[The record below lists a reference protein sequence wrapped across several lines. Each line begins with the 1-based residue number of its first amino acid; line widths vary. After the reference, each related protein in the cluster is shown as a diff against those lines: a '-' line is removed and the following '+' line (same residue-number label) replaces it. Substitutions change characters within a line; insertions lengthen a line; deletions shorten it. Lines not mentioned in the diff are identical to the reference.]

1 MIRHLSCCN
10 PIYLKPLYSGTRLY
24 YYLCIFLYCWFIH
37 SPSYAL
43 DLPKLPLVPY
53 QTEKSIELAGNDTLQ
68 KILEQELANQ
78 RQNSY
83 QLKLYKK
90 PDKIGRY
97 ESQLLTTRLRA
108 EGFYAATVS
117 FYIRD
122 GRPVYSIEPGPQYHV
137 EKIDLQIPKGVDIQQ
152 NTIKIQTGD
161 PLLAESVLSAKKTL
175 ATHISSNHCLYQVN
189 VNYRVVID
197 HQTQSARVVFIAE
210 NSPSVHF
217 GKITFSGLHSID
229 ENYLRA
235 RLPIKEGECFNR
247 NRIEKARV
255 ALIQT
260 NLLARTTAQLK
271 EPSDGKVPVE
281 FSVAER
287 DHRTVSAGVGF
298 ETEEGFGISAGWE
311 HRNLMGSAQT
321 LSVDS
326 HIAQNAQGLASKL
339 ILPHFQRNDQSITIY
354 TDLEREDTDAFE
366 SKTGTLGV
374 ELSRKITPNL
384 VGLVGIE
391 QSLSQVIEDGED
403 DRFALMSLPLS
414 LEYDRRS
421 DSLDPQS
428 GFVIAGRVRPFLDT
442 HNTSTTFIKS
452 TLAASSYF
460 TFNQLAWK
468 PTIAIRSAAG
478 SITGIDREQV
488 PANIRFYSGG
498 GGSVRGYPFQ
508 SLGPLT
514 DKDPDGGLSF
524 TEISLETRLRWA
536 ENWGG
541 VVFIDGGVAYEE
553 DLPQW
558 GEDLRW
564 GTGVG
569 LRYYTSFAP
578 IRFDIGIPLNKRDGI
593 DDDFQLYIS
602 IGQAF

>member
-1 MIRHLSCCN
+1 MCCCLTH
-10 PIYLKPLYSGTRLY
+10 P
-24 YYLCIFLYCWFIH
+24 
-37 SPSYAL
+37 PSYAL
-43 DLPKLPLVPY
+43 DLPKLPFIPY
-53 QTEKSIELAGNDTLQ
+53 KAGQHIELAGNDALR
-68 KILEQELANQ
+68 KILEQELARQ
-78 RQNSY
+78 RQNNY
-83 QLKLYKK
+83 QLKQYKK
-90 PDKIGRY
+90 PNKIGRY

-108 EGFYAATVS
+108 EGFYAPQVN

-122 GRPVYSIEPGPQYHV
+122 GQAVYRIEPGPRYHV
-137 EKIDLQIPKGVDIQQ
+137 GEISLQTPKGVDIQR
-152 NTIKIQTGD
+152 NIIKIQAGD
-161 PLLAESVLSAKKTL
+161 PLLAESVLSAKKRL
-175 ATHISSNHCLYQVN
+175 ATYTSSNYCLYQVN
-189 VNYRVVID
+189 TSYRVVID
-197 HQTQSARVVFIAE
+197 HQTQSARLIFIIE
-210 NSPSVHF
+210 PSPSVHF

-247 NRIEKARV
+247 NRIEKARL

-260 NLLARTTAQLK
+260 NLLVRATAQVK
-271 EPSDGKVPVE
+271 EPSEGKVPVE
-281 FSVAER
+281 FSVTER

-298 ETEEGFGISAGWE
+298 ETDEGFGISAGWE
-311 HRNLMGSAQT
+311 HRNLMGRAQT
-321 LSVDS
+321 LTVDS
-326 HIAQNAQGLASKL
+326 HIAQNAQGLLSKL
-339 ILPHFQRNDQSITIY
+339 ILPHYQRSDQSITIY
-354 TDLEREDTDAFE
+354 TDLKREDTDAFE

-384 VGLVGIE
+384 IGLVGVE

-403 DRFALMSLPLS
+403 DRFALLSLPLS

-428 GFVIAGRVRPFLDT
+428 GFVIAGRVRPYLDT

-460 TFNQLAWK
+460 TFNQFAWK
-468 PTIAIRSAAG
+468 PTIAMRGAAG
-478 SITGIDREQV
+478 SISGIDPEQV

-524 TEISLETRLRWA
+524 TEISLETRLRWGK
-536 ENWGG
+536 NWGG
-541 VVFIDGGVAYEE
+541 VVFLDGGVAYEE
-553 DLPQW
+553 DLPRW

-564 GTGVG
+564 GTGAG
-569 LRYYTSFAP
+569 IRYYTSFAP
-578 IRFDIGIPLNKRDGI
+578 IRFDIGVPLNKRDGI